1 MVIILFPSSGQ
12 TYIEQSSSP
21 TQTEKPKQMQ
31 ITVGNNKSRIDNTE
45 KIMDVAP
52 QVILNRTMVPL
63 RFIGEFLGADFDWN
77 QTIKTVTI
85 KCNGKE
91 IRLVVDTQPGMDVP
105 PTLINGRT
113 MVPISYISETF
124 GAEVKWD
131 DSTQTVDITK

>member
-1 MVIILFPSSGQ
+1 
-12 TYIEQSSSP
+12 
-21 TQTEKPKQMQ
+21 
-31 ITVGNNKSRIDNTE
+31 
-45 KIMDVAP
+45 MDVAP